1 MAGGFQVRI
10 EIKCNH
16 LGSASGAMEKGV
28 QAAFSQLGPQLLS
41 TMQGKT
47 PVDTGELKASE
58 SMSVGSKQ
66 LTLTAGTDH
75 AIYPEFGTRYMAAE
89 PYMRPTMEG
98 AAGQVGSAIAAA
110 VGPAM
115 QEIACS

>member
-1 MAGGFQVRI
+1 MAGGMQVKI
-10 EIKCNH
+10 VVKCNK
-16 LGSASGAMEKGV
+16 LPACSGAMATGV
-28 QAAFSQLGPQLLS
+28 RNAFNTLGPQLLS

-47 PVDTGELKASE
+47 PVDTGALKASE
-58 SMSVGSKQ
+58 SVSIGDKQ

-98 AAGQVGSAIAAA
+98 AAGQVGSAISSA
-110 VGPAM
+110 VGAAM
-115 QEIACS
+115 QGVAC

>member
-1 MAGGFQVRI
+1 MAAGMKVQIVV
-10 EIKCNH
+10 KCNH
-16 LGSASGAMEKGV
+16 LGACSGAMATGIRD
-28 QAAFSQLGPQLLS
+28 AFNTLGPQLLT

-58 SMSVGSKQ
+58 SMSVGDKQ

-89 PYMRPTMEG
+89 PYMRPTIEG
-98 AAGQVGSAIAAA
+98 AAGTVGSAIAAG
-110 VGPAM
+110 VGPALAA
-115 QEIACS
+115 QACG